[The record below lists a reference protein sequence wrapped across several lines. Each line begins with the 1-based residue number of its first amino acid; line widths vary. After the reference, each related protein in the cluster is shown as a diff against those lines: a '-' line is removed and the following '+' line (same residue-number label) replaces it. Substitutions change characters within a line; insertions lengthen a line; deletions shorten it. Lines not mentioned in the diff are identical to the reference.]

1 MEPIVKMEKITK
13 RFPGVTALDAINF
26 EVLPGE
32 VHVLLGENGAG
43 KSTLMKV
50 LSGVY
55 QAEEGTI
62 TLNGKQYEKLTP
74 KISAEGGISI
84 IYQELSVVNW
94 LDIRE
99 NIFMGRLPMKKGAI
113 PMVDYAKLNSDT
125 EELLKRVN
133 LQKHKPTT
141 SVGDL
146 SISEKQMVEIAKSIS
161 FNAKV
166 IIMDEPT
173 SSLTEEEVKKLFDI
187 IRQLKEE
194 GRGIV
199 FISHKLSEI
208 EEIGDRITIMKDGGY
223 VGTYQVKD
231 LTQDDMVRMMVGR
244 ETKGTYQHT
253 PEDGFEIGDV
263 FFEVQNLTRKD
274 KRAQDVSFKLRRGE
288 ILGFSGLVGA
298 GRSETMEAIYGAAPR
313 TSGKIIFEGKEIDV
327 KNPYSALHHGIGLVT
342 ENRRET
348 GFFQNFSNRRNIAIA
363 NQLKKARGDGI
374 IGLIDRKAEVEMSN
388 AQQKAMQIKWT
399 TPEQLTMN
407 LSGGNQQK
415 VILGKWLAAG
425 VKLLIFDEPTKGID
439 VGTKSEIYRIMWT
452 LADEGIGVIV
462 VSSEMP
468 ELLSVCD
475 RIIVMADGKVT
486 GTFDIAE
493 ATEEHL
499 AKAATGDAA
508 REV

>member
-244 ETKGTYQHT
+244 EIKGTYQHT

-288 ILGFSGLVGA
+288 ILGFSGLVG
-298 GRSETMEAIYGAAPR
+298 G
-313 TSGKIIFEGKEIDV
+313 
-327 KNPYSALHHGIGLVT
+327 
-342 ENRRET
+342 
-348 GFFQNFSNRRNIAIA
+348 
-363 NQLKKARGDGI
+363 
-374 IGLIDRKAEVEMSN
+374 
-388 AQQKAMQIKWT
+388 
-399 TPEQLTMN
+399 
-407 LSGGNQQK
+407 
-415 VILGKWLAAG
+415 
-425 VKLLIFDEPTKGID
+425 
-439 VGTKSEIYRIMWT
+439 
-452 LADEGIGVIV
+452 
-462 VSSEMP
+462 
-468 ELLSVCD
+468 
-475 RIIVMADGKVT
+475 
-486 GTFDIAE
+486 
-493 ATEEHL
+493 
-499 AKAATGDAA
+499 
-508 REV
+508 